1 MDQLL
6 TIEVLGQPFTFKSD
20 SDASESRAVADFV
33 ANTVKRVKSQCT
45 TQNTPTPDK
54 HAILILTA
62 LNITRELFELK
73 KKHQQL
79 LDDIDKRSVDLLN
92 ALEARTLSKDTE
104 TA

>member
-20 SDASESRAVADFV
+20 TDASESRAVADHV
-33 ANTVKRVKSQCT
+33 ANTVKQVKSQCS
-45 TQNTPTPDK
+45 QQTPTPDK

-62 LNITRELFELK
+62 LNIASDYFELK

-79 LDDIDKRSVDLLN
+79 LHDINKRSVNLLN
-92 ALEARTLSKDTE
+92 ALEEQAQSNDAE
-104 TA
+104 IV